1 MYPAWVLPL
10 TASCT
15 DHCDFVRKQ
24 RGLTHNTTH
33 WKVIYFRQHVN
44 KFVSTQKKK
53 TPQFP
58 QQQKHSSLHFLFSQ
72 THACM
77 LQYKKNVLPCR
88 HGTQA
93 V

>member
-44 KFVSTQKKK
+44 KFVSTQKKNPSVS
-53 TPQFP
+53 TAAETQQSAFP
-58 QQQKHSSLHFLFSQ
+58 LFSN
-72 THACM
+72 TCM
-77 LQYKKNVLPCR
+77 YV
-88 HGTQA
+88 A
-93 V
+93 I